1 MSKALKKIVCVI
13 VCLSMAFGG
22 ISVPNLFTVKGEQTK
37 WKYCRR
43 IAKGVAK

>member
-37 WKYCRR
+37 YMEVDFREE
-43 IAKGVAK
+43 GE